1 MAALV
6 QPVQLPTF
14 DIATTLSADDHA
26 RFNKCD
32 MYKDGRENPSVIGH
46 PPFIAAVEFLIQR
59 FGNRGGFIPSS
70 QELHRIER
78 LVLSQGLPAE
88 SISIIHTPGV
98 DIFPSNFKNA
108 IHDSGYT
115 PQSISPNIEL
125 KLLPISTGDPGTRL
139 NSTNGAKIVPWKNII
154 IKLDNIGYE
163 GITVEYEFDGNA
175 KTVRIIIKIAM
186 GTQPEIIID
195 STRKYANFS
204 QIGGGIDYLRAGNT
218 AKNTAIL
225 ASQDVVEIM
234 KYLIGKALGDTLQAI
249 ELYIATIILPGDYTN
264 GNTCGFT
271 TDRVLTC
278 RYKSVNQSVCL
289 QVGKESGVKKIEL
302 HRGGDAAQLL
312 QQIKG
317 NYIANAVKTNR
328 NVIFTIRQAMIGG
341 SINISGNNIQIDNA
355 PPRRSIRDRLNAIVE
370 YIENINSFI
379 LSLDTTNITQT
390 EEDIRKICAI
400 CTASHVF
407 KAGTNKL
414 INIKELFSDLSPGAL
429 GGLTIPNITVY
440 SLKDIVGFQQYT
452 GTFSQYLYALH
463 LNPQLQGG
471 GKEQKKQEEKVKK
484 ATQHFKAVS
493 NRIIQDNKRANAA
506 QGSVGKPVNPKTDA
520 EVEKFRKVVIALEK
534 EKENQKYIDSYYLL
548 ILIICSIID
557 LDGDIWTFVVSQF
570 TLKYV
575 TGIEDIVDG
584 NNVLTHEEQIIQ
596 IFSSNII
603 EPIYY
608 ELYRTF
614 LYNGYGRFNFEY
626 IKEYVTTYI
635 SGKIVTSISTMR
647 SFLELDSH
655 DNDDNYYIVYKNV
668 ITATNT
674 IAHITS
680 ENPYGLTLITAL
692 KKMIVNI
699 RVYFPEIGFSPANF
713 PEGDSIARTFSQ
725 ESWWLGGSR
734 RKPNKS
740 IHNKKLKNTHKLNKK
755 LNKKTRKGKKTHRKT
770 YKKK

>member
-6 QPVQLPTF
+6 QPVQLPTY
-14 DIATTLSADDHA
+14 DIVTTLSADEHA
-26 RFNKCD
+26 HFNKCD
-32 MYKDGRENPSVIGH
+32 MYKDGRESPSVITH
-46 PPFIAAVEFLIQR
+46 QPFIDAVDFLIQR
-59 FGNRGGFIPSS
+59 FGNRGGLNETAR
-70 QELHRIER
+70 ELHRIER
-78 LVLSQGLPAE
+78 VVLSQGLPAE
-88 SISIIHTPGV
+88 SITIIHTPGV

-115 PQSISPNIEL
+115 PHSISPNIEL
-125 KLLPISTGDPGTRL
+125 KLLPISTGDPGTRS
-139 NSTNGAKIVPWKNII
+139 NSTNGAKIVTWNNII
-154 IKLDNIGYE
+154 IDLANIGYE

-175 KTVRIIIKIAM
+175 KTVRIKIKIASM

-195 STRKYANFS
+195 SIRSYANFS
-204 QIGGGIDYLRAGNT
+204 QISRGPDYLRAGN
-218 AKNTAIL
+218 AVKNAAIL
-225 ASQDVVEIM
+225 GTTNIIEIM

-249 ELYIATIILPGDYTN
+249 ELYIATTDEMGNIFTN

-302 HRGGDAAQLL
+302 YRGGDAAQLL

-317 NYIANAVKTNR
+317 NYIANAVKNNR
-328 NVIFTIRQAMIGG
+328 NVIFTIRQAMTGG
-341 SINISGNNIQIDNA
+341 SINIAGNNIQIVNA
-355 PPRRSIRDRLNAIVE
+355 PPRRSIRDRLNDIVE

-379 LSLDTTNITQT
+379 LSLDTTDTRQS
-390 EEDIRKICAI
+390 EEVIRKICAI

-414 INIKELFSDLSPGAL
+414 INIKELFTNLSPAEL
-429 GGLTIPNITVY
+429 NGLTIPNITVY
-440 SLKDIVGFQQYT
+440 SLKEIVGFQQYT

-471 GKEQKKQEEKVKK
+471 GKEEKEEKRVKTAK
-484 ATQHFKAVS
+484 KNFKEFVED
-493 NRIIQDNKRANAA
+493 RIIPSNKRANE
-506 QGSVGKPVNPKTDA
+506 KM
-520 EVEKFRKVVIALEK
+520 KFRKVVEMSIK
-534 EKENQKYIDSYYLL
+534 KQNQKYIDSYYLL

-557 LDGDIWTFVVSQF
+557 LDDEIWSSVVSQF

-584 NNVLTHEEQIIQ
+584 NNVLTHEEHIIQ

-614 LYNGYGRFNFEY
+614 LYIGYGRFNFEY

-635 SGKIVTSISTMR
+635 RGKIVTSISTIERMG
-647 SFLELDSH
+647 SFSSLDSFETLDH
-655 DNDDNYYIVYKNV
+655 DSIVYENV
-668 ITATNT
+668 ILATNT
-674 IAHITS
+674 IANITS
-680 ENPYGLTLITAL
+680 ESPYGLTLITVL
-692 KKMIVNI
+692 KKMIQNI
-699 RVYFPEIGFSPANF
+699 RFYFPEIGFPPANF
-713 PEGDSIARTFSQ
+713 SEGDSIARTFSQ
-725 ESWWLGGSR
+725 GYGGSR

-740 IHNKKLKNTHKLNKK
+740 IHNKRLKNTHKLNKK
-755 LNKKTRKGKKTHRKT
+755 LNKKTRKGNKNHRKT